1 VPYYW
6 TEERFGS
13 AVSTYEGSADVHWT
27 GASNIYSNDGAY
39 ARRGGPCTSFV
50 LYGTSFVSY
59 IWVSGFGFSVPSNA
73 IITGVRVRF
82 KGGTRFWNVGCDAN
96 SYATTIRVGRKTSST
111 PTWDAVYYAS
121 DNSAPN
127 TINEWLAESTTGT
140 STALSY
146 SQVVTFPIESGAST
160 TGAATYA
167 HVNSSDWGVLLSK
180 SQSEVGYE
188 LFDFVSL
195 QIQYYIEAVEI
206 TAQAEITLSDTFR
219 LSALG
224 SYTDIDTDPPTTIGS
239 IYLVAEADI
248 ELERGSDYSGAWT
261 LLVSP
266 PTIEGIDA
274 MLTRDQFRFTETS
287 PFRFV
292 KPTSIDDTIGGVYD
306 KRTGYW
312 FPKRKARKGSGDFFD
327 EE

>member
-1 VPYYW
+1 MPYYW

-27 GASNIYSNDGAY
+27 GTSNIYANDGAY
-39 ARRGGPCTSFV
+39 ARRGGPCTSVV
-50 LYGTSFVSY
+50 LYGSSFVSY

-73 IITGVRVRF
+73 TVTGIRVKF
-82 KGGTRFWNVGCDAN
+82 KGGTRFWNAGCDAN

-111 PTWDAVYYAS
+111 PTWDAVYYVS

-127 TINEWLAESTTGT
+127 TISEWQAESVTGT
-140 STALSY
+140 SSAIQY
-146 SQVVTFPIESGAST
+146 SQVVTFPVETGASQ
-160 TGAATYA
+160 TGSATYA

-180 SQSEVGYE
+180 SQNEVGYE

-206 TAQAEITLSDTFR
+206 VAQAEITLSDTFR
-219 LSALG
+219 LSAQG
-224 SYTDIDTDPPTTIGS
+224 YTDIITDPPTPVGTTYI
-239 IYLVAEADI
+239 VAEADI
-248 ELERGSDYSGAWT
+248 ELEKGSDYAGAWT
-261 LLVSP
+261 LVVTPS
-266 PTIEGIDA
+266 TIGGIDE
-274 MLTRDQFRFTETS
+274 MLERDQFRFTETS

-292 KPTSIDDTIGGVYD
+292 KPTSIDDTVGGVYD
-306 KRTGYW
+306 KRTRLW
-312 FPKRKARKGSGDFFD
+312 FPKRRSRNGSGDFFD